1 MNEFEKKFSD
11 SRYIFGHEEER
22 SFKIYLRK
30 LIKSNNLKILD
41 IGCGKGLNSI
51 NFMNKNDVTGI
62 DISEEA
68 IKKYKLIN
76 KKCHVADVIEGIP
89 FENETFDLVFCSE
102 VIEHN
107 VDTSK
112 FLNEVNRILKKDGK
126 LLLSTPNSS
135 FWVYRILSLFGKT
148 LTEIQHD
155 GHVRFFSIKLI
166 ENFLINSGFKVQK
179 THSRIIYLIIPY
191 NWSFLR
197 FLGFHK
203 EFRMKTNSYFWY
215 FGKCKDKFSNFF
227 SDTIII
233 ESKKN

>member
-1 MNEFEKKFSD
+1 MNEFEKKLSD
-11 SRYIFGHEEER
+11 SKYIFGHEKER

-41 IGCGKGLNSI
+41 IGCGTGLNSI

-76 KKCHVADVIEGIP
+76 QKCHVVDVIEGTP
-89 FENETFDLVFCSE
+89 FENEKFDLVFCSE

-135 FWVYRILSLFGKT
+135 FWVY
-148 LTEIQHD
+148 
-155 GHVRFFSIKLI
+155 
-166 ENFLINSGFKVQK
+166 
-179 THSRIIYLIIPY
+179 
-191 NWSFLR
+191 
-197 FLGFHK
+197 
-203 EFRMKTNSYFWY
+203 
-215 FGKCKDKFSNFF
+215 
-227 SDTIII
+227 
-233 ESKKN
+233 